1 MLPFCINTQRIR
13 EHDNYAQKGTNMLDD
28 YSINFVFEELQRIGK
43 CNSRSDF
50 SRNWLGRNESYF
62 RSIQSKGLT
71 PSVEVHVNLAA
82 RLRELGISLG
92 RSDNKKVAEIGSF
105 YLDLY
110 GKCLDALLT
119 RAHLD
124 ALTWAVNS

>member
-1 MLPFCINTQRIR
+1 ML
-13 EHDNYAQKGTNMLDD
+13 GD
-28 YSINFVFEELQRIGK
+28 YSIDFVFEELQRIGK

-82 RLRELGISLG
+82 RLRELGISLS
-92 RSDNKKVAEIGSF
+92 RSDYPAVAEIGMV
-105 YLDLY
+105 YLKLY
-110 GKCLDALLT
+110 GECLDALLT

-124 ALTWAVNS
+124 ALNWASV